1 MIDAG
6 ASALVVKPQAVKESA
21 NFFGSKYDLRSYS
34 PSRHDSFY
42 INYINQIIKIV
53 KHPII
58 FHDQPFGNGIGL
70 SSVAINKISRNKYIC
85 GFKLHTQDLNHLKN
99 QYSNLKNKICFDGFG
114 KTTQFWTLQW
124 GAKAMHSC
132 WSWFEP
138 EADLIFFKL
147 IKQLKF
153 KEAIKIINRETPI
166 INAIR
171 KSGFPGYKELMR
183 LRGLPHTRSRIPGE
197 TLDKK
202 NQIIINE
209 AFKKIKKM
217 KII

>member
-1 MIDAG
+1 M
-6 ASALVVKPQAVKESA
+6 ALVKQHS
-21 NFFGSKYDLRSYS
+21 FGL
-34 PSRHDSFY
+34 F
-42 INYINQIIKIV
+42 
-53 KHPII
+53 
-58 FHDQPFGNGIGL
+58 
-70 SSVAINKISRNKYIC
+70 
-85 GFKLHTQDLNHLKN
+85 
-99 QYSNLKNKICFDGFG
+99 
-114 KTTQFWTLQW
+114 QW

-138 EADLIFFKL
+138 EADLMFFQL
-147 IKQLKF
+147 IKQKKF